1 MFLTS
6 MAPVLLSDLQYSP
19 CWSQHCTVSMQIKVL
34 FLVGFLCT
42 LATGEKF
49 LYEKDRAGGLLGLGL
64 LGGDSSGASDATT
77 AGTVEATTAA
87 ADGLDGPMKALLD
100 LLTGVTT
107 ILPISDIASLM
118 GINTDPIPSPFSD
131 PLGFVMHPLVTP
143 IIMAAITF
151 NIPALALA
159 QGALAGNLIITH
171 LLTMQ
176 AQG

>member
-1 MFLTS
+1 MGS
-6 MAPVLLSDLQYSP
+6 RKII
-19 CWSQHCTVSMQIKVL
+19 SMQIKAL
-34 FLVGFLCT
+34 FLLCFLCT
-42 LATGEKF
+42 LVTGEKF
-49 LYEKDRAGGLLGLGL
+49 LYEKERAGGLLGLGL
-64 LGGDSSGASDATT
+64 LGGDSSGANDATT
-77 AGTVEATTAA
+77 AAN
-87 ADGLDGPMKALLD
+87 DGLEGPMKALID

-107 ILPISDIASLM
+107 VLPIADIAALM
-118 GINTDPIPSPFSD
+118 GINTDPVPSPFSD

-171 LLTMQ
+171 LLTIQ

>member
-1 MFLTS
+1 MGS
-6 MAPVLLSDLQYSP
+6 
-19 CWSQHCTVSMQIKVL
+19 HKIISMQIKAL
-34 FLVGFLCT
+34 FFLCFICT
-42 LATGEKF
+42 LVSGEKF
-49 LYEKDRAGGLLGLGL
+49 FYEKERAGGLLGLGL

-77 AGTVEATTAA
+77 AGAGDATTAGAGDATTAA
-87 ADGLDGPMKALLD
+87 NDGLEGPMKALID

-107 ILPISDIASLM
+107 VLPIADIAALM
-118 GINTDPIPSPFSD
+118 GINTDPVPSPFSD

>member
-1 MFLTS
+1 
-6 MAPVLLSDLQYSP
+6 
-19 CWSQHCTVSMQIKVL
+19 MQIKVL

-64 LGGDSSGASDATT
+64 LGGDSSGAVD
-77 AGTVEATTAA
+77 ATTAA

-107 ILPISDIASLM
+107 ILPISDIAALM

-143 IIMAAITF
+143 IIMAAI
-151 NIPALALA
+151 
-159 QGALAGNLIITH
+159 
-171 LLTMQ
+171 
-176 AQG
+176 

>member
-1 MFLTS
+1 MGVTRPSACRSRPSSSCASFAPWLQGRSSS
-6 MAPVLLSDLQYSP
+6 MRRGQ
-19 CWSQHCTVSMQIKVL
+19 
-34 FLVGFLCT
+34 
-42 LATGEKF
+42 
-49 LYEKDRAGGLLGLGL
+49 
-64 LGGDSSGASDATT
+64 GDS
-77 AGTVEATTAA
+77 
-87 ADGLDGPMKALLD
+87 LDWVCLEETLQEPVMLALLELVMLPLLPMKALID

-107 ILPISDIASLM
+107 VLPIADIAALM
-118 GINTDPIPSPFSD
+118 GINTDPVPSPFSD

>member
-1 MFLTS
+1 MGSHKTI
-6 MAPVLLSDLQYSP
+6 
-19 CWSQHCTVSMQIKVL
+19 SMQIKAL
-34 FLVGFLCT
+34 FLLCFLCT
-42 LATGEKF
+42 LVTGEKF
-49 LYEKDRAGGLLGLGL
+49 LYEKERAGGLLGLGL

-77 AGTVEATTAA
+77 AAN
-87 ADGLDGPMKALLD
+87 DGLEGPMKALID

-107 ILPISDIASLM
+107 VLPIADIAALM
-118 GINTDPIPSPFSD
+118 GINTDPVPSPFSD

>member
-1 MFLTS
+1 MGS
-6 MAPVLLSDLQYSP
+6 
-19 CWSQHCTVSMQIKVL
+19 HNIISMQIKVL
-34 FLVGFLCT
+34 LLVGFLCT

-49 LYEKDRAGGLLGLGL
+49 LYEKDREGGLLGLGL

-77 AGTVEATTAA
+77 AGTVDATTTAA

-100 LLTGVTT
+100 LLTSVTT
-107 ILPISDIASLM
+107 ILPISDIAALM